1 VSAHEENV
9 ARVGHASL
17 AVGIAPEEVV
27 KFAPGK
33 ILAEA
38 SAGSGEHRRVFYREF
53 SYEPS
58 TVNAPGIDALLM
70 VVYREGRTT
79 MRRRVEGGWQERVI
93 EPGAISILGQARPS
107 EWEWGESI
115 GVSHLY
121 LLREF
126 MADTAARA
134 FDQDL
139 ERFNPADAL
148 KIEDPTLLA
157 LADTLAGE
165 LRRPGPASN
174 LLVDSVAQALCLHTL
189 RAHHRCDRPV
199 RNDFG
204 SSGLTPSQRRRAI
217 DFIEVNLCQNFRMV
231 DLAQAT
237 GLNEAAL
244 LREFK
249 LTFGDS
255 PYQYVLARR
264 VERASDLIRTT
275 NVSLAEIAYAAG
287 FSDQSHMTRLVKRAT
302 GLTPKELRRG

>member
-1 VSAHEENV
+1 M
-9 ARVGHASL
+9 ARVGHASVT
-17 AVGIAPEEVV
+17 VGIAPEDVV

-38 SAGSGEHRRVFYREF
+38 NAGSGEHRRVFYRDF

-58 TVNAPGIDALLM
+58 TVNVPGVDTLLM

-79 MRRRVEGGWQERVI
+79 MRRRVEGGWQERII
-93 EPGAISILGQARPS
+93 EPGAISILGPGRPS

-121 LLREF
+121 LSREF

-139 ERFNPADAL
+139 ERFDPADAL
-148 KIEDPTLLA
+148 KIEDRTLWA
-157 LADTLAGE
+157 LAETLAGE

-189 RAHHRCDRPV
+189 RAYHRCDRPV
-199 RNDFG
+199 RKDAS

-217 DFIEVNLCQNFRMV
+217 DFIEVNLCENFRIV
-231 DLAQAT
+231 DLAHAS

-249 LTFGDS
+249 LTFGHS

-275 NVSLAEIAYAAG
+275 SVSLAEIACAAG

>member
-1 VSAHEENV
+1 M
-9 ARVGHASL
+9 ARAARAL
-17 AVGIAPEEVV
+17 TAVGIAPEDVV

-38 SAGSGEHRRVFYREF
+38 NAGLGERRRLFYRDF

-58 TVNAPGIDALLM
+58 MVDAPGVDTLLM

-79 MRRRVEGGWQERVI
+79 MRRRVEGGWQQCVI
-93 EPGAISILGQARPS
+93 EPRTISILGPGKSS
-107 EWEWGESI
+107 EWEWDESI

-121 LLREF
+121 LSREF

-139 ERFNPADAL
+139 ERFEPVDAL
-148 KIEDPTLLA
+148 KIEDPMLLA

-189 RAHHRCDRPV
+189 RAYHRCDRPL
-199 RNDFG
+199 RNDTGFG
-204 SSGLTPSQRRRAI
+204 GLTPSQRRRAI
-217 DFIEVNLCQNFRMV
+217 DFIAMNLCENFRV
-231 DLAQAT
+231 AELAQAS
-237 GLNEAAL
+237 GLNEAAM
-244 LREFK
+244 LRAFK
-249 LTFGDS
+249 LTFGVS

-275 NVSLAEIAYAAG
+275 NVSLAEIACGAG

-302 GLTPKELRRG
+302 GQTPKALRHG